1 MQCFMFV
8 RCFSPLRIFFFV
20 KFALFNDFSS
30 MTVEK
35 IVACSSSERYQA
47 FESGFS

>member
-1 MQCFMFV
+1 MFYD
-8 RCFSPLRIFFFV
+8 CSLFFTIENFFFV